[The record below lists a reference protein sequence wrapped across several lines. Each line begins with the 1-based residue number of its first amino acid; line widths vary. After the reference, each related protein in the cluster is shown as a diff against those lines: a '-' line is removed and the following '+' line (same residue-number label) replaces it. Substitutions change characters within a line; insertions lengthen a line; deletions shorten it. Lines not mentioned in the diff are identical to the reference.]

1 MKLAVKKDL
10 EKLKAG
16 DVCCIFITEEQIANC
31 IDILPE
37 QIKTA
42 VSSINIDSFKGKLG
56 ECFFVPLKKAPSLII
71 CGLGKTIELRP
82 ELFRRAGAS
91 LTSFCISKN
100 IRNINCLPPK
110 PGTFVEA
117 ETIQLSAEG
126 IALSNYKFDKFKTT
140 DDKKT
145 KLIESCTFISMDPL
159 SIQIIHTLQ
168 IIYNNT
174 VLCRDLVN
182 DSSYNSTP
190 ENIANIAKKLV
201 TDKNAKCQIFGK
213 KQLEDM
219 KMGLLLAVNQ
229 GSARS
234 AQMVVLTY
242 KGDPSNKESIALV
255 GKGLTYDS
263 GGMNLKGSGHIEAM
277 RMDMAGAATVMY
289 AFKAAV
295 ELKLKKNIYAVL
307 PLTEN
312 MLSNNSYRA
321 GDVYT
326 AYNGL
331 TVEIGNTD
339 AEGRL
344 ILADAIAYT
353 VDKLKPSYIIDLAT
367 LTGAC
372 VITFGELVA
381 GLISTDITLENRL
394 RKASEK
400 TGEKL
405 WPLPLYKEYEENMKS
420 DIADINNTASEKNSG
435 TIHGAA
441 FLKNF
446 VNKVPWAH
454 IDIAGTAWHTK
465 DRGYRPKN
473 ATAFGL
479 RLIISL
485 LSNWDEK

>member
-1 MKLAVKKDL
+1 MKLTIKKDIDL
-10 EKLKAG
+10 LKAG
-16 DVCCIFITEEQIANC
+16 DVCCFFLTEEQAANS
-31 IDILPE
+31 IEMLPE
-37 QIKTA
+37 SIKIA
-42 VSSINIDSFKGKLG
+42 VSSVDVDSFKGKHG
-56 ECFFVPLKKAPSLII
+56 ECFFLPLRKAPSLIL
-71 CGLGKTIELRP
+71 CGLGKTIELDA
-82 ELFRRAGAS
+82 ELIRRAGAS
-91 LTSFCISKN
+91 LTSLCISKN
-100 IRNINCLPPK
+100 IEKINCLPPN
-110 PGTFVEA
+110 PGNFIEVECLKFV
-117 ETIQLSAEG
+117 AEG
-126 IALSNYKFDKFKTT
+126 ITLYNYKFEKFKTKNE
-140 DDKKT
+140 KKT
-145 KLIESCTFISMDPL
+145 KLIQSCCFFSSDPM
-159 SIQIIHTLQ
+159 SSQIINAVQ

-182 DSSYNSTP
+182 DTSYNSTP
-190 ENIANIAKKLV
+190 ENIAAIAKKLTANKKV
-201 TDKNAKCQIFGK
+201 KCQVFGK
-213 KQLEDM
+213 KQLEEM

-229 GSARS
+229 GSARN

-242 KGDPSNKESIALV
+242 KGDPSSKESIALV
-255 GKGLTYDS
+255 GKGLTFDS

-277 RMDMAGAATVMY
+277 RMDMAGAATVMF

-295 ELKLKKNIYAVL
+295 ELKLKKNIHAVL

-312 MLSNNSYRA
+312 MLSNNSFRA

-326 AYNGL
+326 AYNGI

-372 VITFGELVA
+372 VVTFGELVA
-381 GLISTDITLENRL
+381 GLIATNIPLSNRL
-394 RKASEK
+394 REASEK

-420 DIADINNTASEKNSG
+420 DIADINNTSSEKNSG

-441 FLKNF
+441 FIKNF
-446 VNKVPWAH
+446 VGNTPWAH
-454 IDIAGTAWHTK
+454 LDIAGTAWHTK
-465 DRGYRPKN
+465 DRSYRPKN

-479 RLIISL
+479 RLLVSL
-485 LSNWDEK
+485 LSDWENE